1 MLYLVELTL
10 KIKDTMTW
18 NNIKDDPDIIKVLLN
33 IIHVAH
39 TEKHMLIYIDMSENE
54 IMVYYVCI

>member
-1 MLYLVELTL
+1 
-10 KIKDTMTW
+10 MTW
-18 NNIKDDPDIIKVLLN
+18 TNNKDDPDIIKAIFN
-33 IIHVAH
+33 IIHVSH